1 MTTFSTPGS
10 PVSAWRLSSGNPM
23 RSVLMTILIFQFILF
38 GLAIPV
44 MILVSGAGGATAA
57 VLGGGGMVLAL
68 VSAVLLRKPVG
79 FILGWLS
86 QVVGVA
92 LGVVTPA
99 MYAVG
104 GLFALLWVITF
115 VLGKRLDAGNPL
127 AGAR

>member
-1 MTTFSTPGS
+1 
-10 PVSAWRLSSGNPM
+10 M